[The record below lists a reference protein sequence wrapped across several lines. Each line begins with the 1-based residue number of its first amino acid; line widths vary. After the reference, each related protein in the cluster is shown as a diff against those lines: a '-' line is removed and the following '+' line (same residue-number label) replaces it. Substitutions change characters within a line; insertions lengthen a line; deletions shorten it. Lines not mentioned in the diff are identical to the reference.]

1 MFVFPAKFLLVLL
14 LGQIFLLVV
23 VTRPYGLTLRLIW
36 GQWGVGGSRRGEEGK
51 ALIRILH

>member
-14 LGQIFLLVV
+14 LGQIFLLVI

-36 GQWGVGGSRRGEEGK
+36 G
-51 ALIRILH
+51 